1 MRLSSIFI
9 TRYAII
15 LIMRELNKNSQEL
28 TAIQN
33 RLRDAIIQSGIPQ
46 NVIAEKIGVS
56 AQTVSKYM
64 KHDIFP
70 ALDTLAR
77 LCLLLDVSADEIL
90 GINNMFSNEQ

>member
-1 MRLSSIFI
+1 
-9 TRYAII
+9 
-15 LIMRELNKNSQEL
+15 MRELNKNNSEL
-28 TAIQN
+28 TAIQG
-33 RLRDAIIQSGIPQ
+33 RLRDAIMQSGIPQ

-77 LCLLLDVSADEIL
+77 LCVLLDVSADEIL
-90 GINNMFSNEQ
+90 GINSMFTDNK

>member
-1 MRLSSIFI
+1 
-9 TRYAII
+9 
-15 LIMRELNKNSQEL
+15 MRELNKNNSEL
-28 TAIQN
+28 TAIQG
-33 RLRDAIIQSGIPQ
+33 RLRDAITQSGIPQ

-77 LCLLLDVSADEIL
+77 LCVLLDVSADEIL
-90 GINNMFSNEQ
+90 GINSTFHDNK